1 MLIQATSDTKL
12 RNFVLK
18 AIQGTQVPIY
28 TNTHY
33 FCIFQNFIFYFSFLE
48 SNKKKKNANNVMHE
62 SMIPK
67 QIRVQA
73 RKSYFRMK
81 ELSM

>member
-1 MLIQATSDTKL
+1 MQ
-12 RNFVLK
+12 
-18 AIQGTQVPIY
+18 
-28 TNTHY
+28 
-33 FCIFQNFIFYFSFLE
+33 
-48 SNKKKKNANNVMHE
+48 NNVMHE

>member
-48 SNKKKKNANNVMHE
+48 SNKKKMQNNVMHE